1 MAAKDLYEK
10 DFYKILGLGKSASGD
25 EIKKKYRSLARE
37 LHPDKT
43 KGDAAMEE
51 KFKAVSEAYDILS
64 DGKKRA
70 EYDQARDMFERGGF
84 RAPQGGQNFQG
95 GDFSDIFGGGNPQDI
110 FANLFGG
117 GGRRGPR
124 KGQDLQTEATITFK
138 EAAFG
143 TTLELRL
150 SADGGPSQTISARVP
165 AGVNDGAKIRVK
177 GKGSKGDAGPGDL
190 FIMLHVKPHAIFSRK
205 GENIAI
211 TVPVTFTEAAL
222 GADIK
227 VPTLTGE
234 EVTLRLSPGTSNGRV
249 LRVKGRGISKGAT
262 TGDLLVT
269 VEVQVP
275 SQLDEIATEALK
287 KYAEATSEIDVRA
300 ELKPEEKVAAIR
312 ELTRQGKRVAMV
324 GDGVNDAPSLAV
336 AYIGVA
342 MGARGSDAAL
352 EQADVVLMHD
362 RLENFLAA
370 FRLSQR
376 AQRIIR
382 QNLVLSLGTV
392 AVLVV
397 MALLGKIPLTLGVIG
412 HEGST
417 VVVVMNSLR
426 LLFGK
431 NEVFKSKPS

>member
-10 DFYKILGLGKSASGD
+10 DFYKILGIGKSASGD

-70 EYDQARDMFERGGF
+70 EYDQARDMFVRGGM

-165 AGVNDGAKIRVK
+165 SGVNDGAKIRVK
-177 GKGSKGDAGPGDL
+177 GKGSSGEAGPGDL
-190 FIMLHVKPHAIFSRK
+190 FILLHVKPHAIFSRK
-205 GENIAI
+205 GENIAL
-211 TVPVTFTEAAL
+211 TVPVTFTEATL
-222 GADIK
+222 GGDIK
-227 VPTLTGE
+227 VTTLTDD
-234 EVTLRLSPGTSNGRV
+234 EVTLRIAPGTSNGRV
-249 LRVKGRGISKGAT
+249 LRVKGRGITKGAT
-262 TGDLLVT
+262 VGDLLVT
-269 VEVQVP
+269 IEVQVP
-275 SQLDEIATEALK
+275 QRVEGEALDALK
-287 KYAEATSEIDVRA
+287 KYAAATSDQD
-300 ELKPEEKVAAIR
+300 IR
-312 ELTRQGKRVAMV
+312 KEFNTK
-324 GDGVNDAPSLAV
+324 
-336 AYIGVA
+336 
-342 MGARGSDAAL
+342 AL
-352 EQADVVLMHD
+352 Q
-362 RLENFLAA
+362 
-370 FRLSQR
+370 
-376 AQRIIR
+376 
-382 QNLVLSLGTV
+382 
-392 AVLVV
+392 
-397 MALLGKIPLTLGVIG
+397 
-412 HEGST
+412 
-417 VVVVMNSLR
+417 
-426 LLFGK
+426 
-431 NEVFKSKPS
+431 

>member
-10 DFYKILGLGKSASGD
+10 DFYKILGVSPTASQS
-25 EIKKKYRSLARE
+25 EIKNAYRLQAKA

-177 GKGSKGDAGPGDL
+177 GKGSKGEAGPGDL
-190 FIMLHVKPHAIFSRK
+190 FILLHVKPHAVFSRK
-205 GENIAI
+205 GENIAL
-211 TVPVTFTEAAL
+211 TVPVTFTEATL
-222 GADIK
+222 GGDIK
-227 VPTLTGE
+227 VPTLTGD
-234 EVTLRLSPGTSNGRV
+234 EVTLRIAPGTSNGRV
-249 LRVKGRGISKGAT
+249 LRVKGRGITKGAT
-262 TGDLLVT
+262 VGDLLVT
-269 VEVQVP
+269 IEVQVP
-275 SQLDEIATEALK
+275 QRVEGEALDALK
-287 KYAEATSEIDVRA
+287 KYAEATADQDVRK
-300 ELKPEEKVAAIR
+300 EFNTK
-312 ELTRQGKRVAMV
+312 
-324 GDGVNDAPSLAV
+324 
-336 AYIGVA
+336 
-342 MGARGSDAAL
+342 AL
-352 EQADVVLMHD
+352 Q
-362 RLENFLAA
+362 
-370 FRLSQR
+370 
-376 AQRIIR
+376 
-382 QNLVLSLGTV
+382 
-392 AVLVV
+392 
-397 MALLGKIPLTLGVIG
+397 
-412 HEGST
+412 
-417 VVVVMNSLR
+417 
-426 LLFGK
+426 
-431 NEVFKSKPS
+431 